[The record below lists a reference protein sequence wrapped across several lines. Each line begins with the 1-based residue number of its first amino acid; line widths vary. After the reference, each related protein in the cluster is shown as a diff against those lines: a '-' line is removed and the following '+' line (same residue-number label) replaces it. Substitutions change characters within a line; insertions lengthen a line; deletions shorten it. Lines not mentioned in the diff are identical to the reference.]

1 MSQDDDN
8 EVLDEIRQVYKPTNH
23 LLNDM
28 MLTVRWLSMRQ
39 EKTWRPAT
47 DVYETKNAVVVKAEI
62 AGMQEQDFNI
72 SLSNRN
78 LVITGVRRDPD
89 SKLAYQQLEIP
100 YGRFRTQVFLPYAV
114 DQEKITAS
122 YKNGFLSVV
131 LPKAQPV
138 SIELKEAEMKGQ
150 KVKEE

>member
-1 MSQDDDN
+1 MSQDDDSN
-8 EVLDEIRQVYKPTNH
+8 VLDEIRQMHKPTNH
-23 LLNDM
+23 LLNEM

-47 DVYETKNAVVVKAEI
+47 DVYETDEAVVVKVEV
-62 AGMQEQDFNI
+62 AGMHEQDFNI

-89 SKLAYQQLEIP
+89 AKLAYQQLEIP

-114 DQEKITAS
+114 DQEKITAT
-122 YKNGFLSVV
+122 YKNGFLTVV

-138 SIELKEAEMKGQ
+138 SIELKEAEMSRQ
-150 KVKEE
+150 DAQEE

>member
-1 MSQDDDN
+1 MPYDDDS
-8 EVLDEIRQVYKPTNH
+8 ELSDEIRQAAKSTNH

-28 MLTVRWLSMRQ
+28 MLTVRWLTMRQ

-47 DVYETKNAVVVKAEI
+47 DVYETDQSVIVKVEV
-62 AGMQEQDFNI
+62 AGMNEQDFNI

-78 LVITGVRRDPD
+78 LVITGIRRDPE

-114 DQEKITAS
+114 DQERIAAS
-122 YKNGFLSVV
+122 YKNGFLTVV
-131 LPKAQPV
+131 LPKAAPRT
-138 SIELKEAEMKGQ
+138 IELKQASNMRQ
-150 KVKEE
+150 KQDD